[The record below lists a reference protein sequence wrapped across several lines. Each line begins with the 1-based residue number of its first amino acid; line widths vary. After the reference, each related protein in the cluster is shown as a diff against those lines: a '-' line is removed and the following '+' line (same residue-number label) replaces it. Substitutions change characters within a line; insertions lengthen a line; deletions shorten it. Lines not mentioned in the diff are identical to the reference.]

1 MIMPRGQLLL
11 MPVRPVFIVAS
22 LIAALAFNL
31 LPLGITPWMP
41 DALILLLA
49 FWGMH
54 QPLRVGMGVA
64 FVLGLC
70 MDVQQSSL
78 LGQHALAYAVLMYG
92 VALTHRRLLWYSA
105 VSQAP
110 QMAGL
115 FALTHAV
122 QVIVGLL
129 TGGGFPSWSVALAP
143 VFEALLW
150 APASWLLLAPQR
162 RAPDRDEKR
171 HP

>member
-11 MPVRPVFIVAS
+11 MPARPAFIFVS
-22 LIAALAFNL
+22 LLAALALNM
-31 LPLGITPWMP
+31 LPLGRTPWVP
-41 DALILLLA
+41 DVLVLVLA

-54 QPLRVGMGVA
+54 QPLRVGMGTA
-64 FVLGLC
+64 FLLGLC
-70 MDVQQSSL
+70 MDVQQSAL
-78 LGQHALAYAVLMYG
+78 LGQHALAYAMLMYG
-92 VALTHRRLLWYSA
+92 VALAHRRLLWYSA

-115 FALTHAV
+115 FALVHAV
-122 QVIVGLL
+122 QVVIGLL
-129 TGGGFPSWSVALAP
+129 VGGNWPGWSVLVAP
-143 VFEALLW
+143 ILETLLW

-171 HP
+171 KA

>member
-11 MPVRPVFIVAS
+11 MPVRPAFIVVS
-22 LIAALAFNL
+22 LLAALALNM
-31 LPLGITPWMP
+31 LPLGRTPWVP
-41 DALILLLA
+41 DVLMLLLA

-64 FVLGLC
+64 FFLGLC

-115 FALTHAV
+115 FALAHAV

-129 TGGGFPSWSVALAP
+129 AGGTLPSWSIVAAP
-143 VFEALLW
+143 LLETLLW

-171 HP
+171 KP

>member
-11 MPVRPVFIVAS
+11 MPVRPAFIVVS
-22 LIAALAFNL
+22 LLAALALNM
-31 LPLGITPWMP
+31 LPLGPMPWMP

-64 FVLGLC
+64 FALGLC

-92 VALTHRRLLWYSA
+92 VALAHRRLFWYSA

-110 QMAGL
+110 QMAGF

-122 QVIVGLL
+122 LVVVGLL
-129 TGGGFPSWSVALAP
+129 TGGGLPSWSVTLAP
-143 VFEALLW
+143 VLEALLW

>member
-22 LIAALAFNL
+22 LVAALAFNL
-31 LPLGITPWMP
+31 LPLGRTPWMP
-41 DALILLLA
+41 DALIVLLA

-64 FVLGLC
+64 FALGLC

-92 VALTHRRLLWYSA
+92 VAFAHRRLLWYSA
-105 VSQAP
+105 LAQAP

-115 FALTHAV
+115 FALAHAV
-122 QVIVGLL
+122 QVVVGLV
-129 TGGGFPSWSVALAP
+129 TGGGLPGWSVVIAP
-143 VFEALLW
+143 VLEALIW

-162 RAPDRDEKR
+162 RAPERDEKR
-171 HP
+171 KP

>member
-11 MPVRPVFIVAS
+11 MPVRPAFIVVS
-22 LIAALAFNL
+22 LLAALALNM
-31 LPLGITPWMP
+31 LPLGPRPWMP
-41 DALILLLA
+41 DVLILLLA

-54 QPLRVGMGVA
+54 QPLRIGMGVA
-64 FVLGLC
+64 FALGLC

-92 VALTHRRLLWYSA
+92 MALTHRRLLWYSA

-115 FALTHAV
+115 FALAHAV
-122 QVIVGLL
+122 LVIVGLL
-129 TGGGFPSWSVALAP
+129 TGGGLPGWSVALAP
-143 VFEALLW
+143 VLEALLW